1 MQTSRSNG
9 ATSGKLLVA
18 HMGESVKGATVAK
31 LFQVVSDGDSFVPL
45 RSSANRDEGAQSEV

>member
-1 MQTSRSNG
+1 
-9 ATSGKLLVA
+9 
-18 HMGESVKGATVAK
+18 MGESVKGATVAK